1 MVKDGVIRWLNLETG
16 LYTEALF
23 EGNEMV
29 YCNGRTTKYEIIEMG
44 NVRIGKSF
52 FKVLGPVAGS
62 RFNIMELEKL
72 EDKDDIIMMRLR
84 RILASLD
91 GGREVYDADAS
102 CSGFLYKTMRESEDK
117 VREIRSFLTGFC
129 TDACCE
135 CDTCDMYTKLKEEFK
150 EEIK

>member
-44 NVRIGKSF
+44 NVRIGGSY

-62 RFNIMELEKL
+62 RFNIVELEKL
-72 EDKDDIIMMRLR
+72 ED
-84 RILASLD
+84 
-91 GGREVYDADAS
+91 G
-102 CSGFLYKTMRESEDK
+102 
-117 VREIRSFLTGFC
+117 
-129 TDACCE
+129 AC
-135 CDTCDMYTKLKEEFK
+135 
-150 EEIK
+150 